1 MPKVQADGLPLPLRY
16 GAILTIVIGI
26 SMAVLDGAIANVAL
40 PTIATDLHATP
51 ASSIWVVNAY
61 QIAIV
66 ISLLSFSFLGDMFGY
81 RRIYKCG
88 LVVFLSS
95 SLFCALSDSLQMLTL
110 ARVIQGFGGA
120 ALMSVN
126 TALIRLIYPQRF
138 LGRGMGINSFIVAV
152 SSAAGPTIAAA
163 ILSIA
168 SWKWLFLINVP
179 CRIIALLLAMRFL
192 PPNGSRASKPR
203 FDLPSAV
210 MNALTFGLLITALSG
225 FAQGQSLT
233 LIGAELVVMVVVA
246 FLICRQLSLPVPLLP
261 VDLLRIPLFSLSIC
275 TSVCSFCAQML
286 AMVSL
291 PFYLQTVLG
300 RSEVETGLLLTPW
313 PLATMVMAPL
323 AGYFD

>member
-1 MPKVQADGLPLPLRY
+1 MPKVQADGLPLPQRY

-88 LVVFLSS
+88 LVVFLLS

-168 SWKWLFLINVP
+168 SRK
-179 CRIIALLLAMRFL
+179 
-192 PPNGSRASKPR
+192 
-203 FDLPSAV
+203 
-210 MNALTFGLLITALSG
+210 
-225 FAQGQSLT
+225 
-233 LIGAELVVMVVVA
+233 
-246 FLICRQLSLPVPLLP
+246 
-261 VDLLRIPLFSLSIC
+261 
-275 TSVCSFCAQML
+275 
-286 AMVSL
+286 
-291 PFYLQTVLG
+291 
-300 RSEVETGLLLTPW
+300 
-313 PLATMVMAPL
+313 
-323 AGYFD
+323 